1 MLGKL
6 AVNDFQRLRDY
17 LPFKANT
24 FGGVRTFLCQ
34 DSRYL
39 RQCKINAPK
48 LLMRRGDWRIA
59 RRGSVRTREVDMAVA
74 DGADAAQGV
83 DGIPRC
89 GALGFA
95 LNGALQAL
103 GVPGH
108 HAVGEQC
115 YLECQKWRF
124 LSAFSGD
131 ADLPFIEHEGLRVE
145 GAPTRQHM
153 PMDPDG
159 TRLPAWIDA
168 LPRSIAGAAGDSRA
182 LCL

>member
-1 MLGKL
+1 MAMSDRSDAPQGIDRIPGRRAL
-6 AVNDFQRLRDY
+6 
-17 LPFKANT
+17 T
-24 FGGVRTFLCQ
+24 F
-34 DSRYL
+34 
-39 RQCKINAPK
+39 
-48 LLMRRGDWRIA
+48 
-59 RRGSVRTREVDMAVA
+59 TR
-74 DGADAAQGV
+74 
-83 DGIPRC
+83 
-89 GALGFA
+89 
-95 LNGALQAL
+95 NGALQAL

-124 LSAFSGD
+124 LSAFNGD

-182 LCL
+182 PCL